1 MRILFLANANSIHTT
16 RWVISLAQ
24 RGIEICL
31 FSLEE
36 NKRGDY
42 KKQSN
47 ITIINGEYKNASTKD
62 GEMSKLALIKYLPKL
77 IKSVKVFNPDIIH
90 AHYATSY
97 GLLGSL
103 LGFHPYIISV
113 WGSDVY
119 DFPNIS
125 PIHKTLLKFNFKK
138 ADYIL
143 STSHIMAKETYKY
156 TSKPIGITPFGV
168 DTDLFKKNVTNKSDE
183 FIVGNV
189 KTLSPIYG
197 IDILIKAFAKV
208 FANNPDQKM
217 RLVIVGDGPNKDDYI
232 NLTKELKI
240 EKLVDFKGI
249 ILNNELAEK
258 CYNKFSVSVSVSVSE
273 SFGVVAV
280 EAMAC
285 ECPVIVSDADGFTE
299 IVEDGKTGFIV
310 PKRNIEA
317 TSNAIQRFIDNPSL
331 RESMGKQGRE
341 RVLELYDWQN
351 NVNKMFDI
359 YTNIINQK

>member
-1 MRILFLANANSIHTT
+1 MRILFLSNVNSIHTK
-16 RWVISLAQ
+16 RWIFSLAE

-36 NKRGDY
+36 STHSDY
-42 KKQSN
+42 EISQN
-47 ITIINGEYKNASTKD
+47 ITIINGRFKNDSTKD
-62 GEMSKLALIKYLPKL
+62 GKISKITLLKYLPKL
-77 IKSVKVFNPDIIH
+77 IKTIKVFKPNLIH

-103 LGFHPYIISV
+103 CGFHPYIISV
-113 WGSDVY
+113 WGSDIY

-168 DTDLFKKNVTNKSDE
+168 DTDLFKKTVTYKSDE

-240 EKLVDFKGI
+240 EKLVDFKGKI
-249 ILNNELAEK
+249 PNNELAEK
-258 CYNKFSVSVSVSVSE
+258 CYNKFSVSVSLSLSE

-351 NVNKMFDI
+351 NVTKMFDI
-359 YTNIINQK
+359 YTNIIKQK